1 MKFLILL
8 PSLLASLTV
17 AHFTINYP
25 PSRGTDPETQ
35 SEFPCGGFSRPSI
48 RTKISLYSPSFPI
61 SVDMGH
67 DQTAIRFLLA
77 VGSAPGTNYNI
88 TLSKT
93 FRVEGLGEFCVPDVV
108 LSEDILGTKLE
119 DELNMTLQ
127 VQANGHPDGGL
138 YAVRFY

>member
-1 MKFLILL
+1 MKFLLF
-8 PSLLASLTV
+8 PALLASLTT

-25 PSRGTDPETQ
+25 PSRGTGEETQ
-35 SEFPCGGFSRPSI
+35 SEFPCGGFSKSSS
-48 RTKISLYSPSFPI
+48 RTKISLSSPSFPI

-67 DQTAIRFLLA
+67 DQTAVRFLLA

-93 FRVEGLGEFCVPDVV
+93 FRVEGLGEFCVPNVI

-119 DELNMTLQ
+119 DQLNMTLQ